1 MAVAA
6 ALGGASPN
14 FDPLYNDVAR
24 LSRRL
29 SIASAREVND
39 PGQTLQLKIKDLSNP
54 NSQPQVF
61 DAYMKPFY
69 SAEGKLI
76 SYNLF
81 YKDGNNDERKI
92 TDFNI
97 TAGNPPTVN
106 NQYVVLDSDLLG
118 NDGGDGII
126 GTPTN
131 LEYSINGQRIDL
143 NNQLFV
149 DVQSGRIRFNNT
161 INAST
166 TTYSAGAANSIDL
179 GIVKFEGAT
188 GLDVGIIN
196 DRISQINLAIE
207 ALNKVLLVASGNIDK
222 AVDLRI

>member
-39 PGQTLQLKIKDLSNP
+39 PGQTLQLKIKDLTNL

-69 SAEGKLI
+69 SAEGQLI

-92 TDFNI
+92 TDFNL

-106 NQYVVLDSDLLG
+106 NQYIDAGV
-118 NDGGDGII
+118 
-126 GTPTN
+126 GTTASF
-131 LEYSINGQRIDL
+131 EYSINGQVL
-143 NNQLFV
+143 NTNNQLFV
-149 DVQSGRIRFNNT
+149 DVQSGRIRFNSTVNG
-161 INAST
+161 ST
-166 TTYSAGAANSIDL
+166 TTYSAGAANSVDL

-207 ALNKVLLVASGNIDK
+207 ALNKVLLVAAGNIDK